1 MKIAFIHNEK
11 KVGTGAYYIN
21 DLISLKLKE
30 RGVMVKHFYPS
41 TNLIDTPA
49 NLKGLSNILF
59 FHSLLE
65 HRKEILQCDL
75 IQGTTYTPLTFLA
88 YDIPVVSHF
97 GSTTQGFLDK
107 VPLAFKVNE
116 GTRKFWYDLKK
127 NGVLKEVN
135 LKTKRPLRDIAE
147 IEHYVANRSTKVVA
161 TSMVVA
167 KELKKFVK
175 SNSHLSVI
183 HNAIEDYWF
192 LLPYKKPSK
201 NISLVF
207 LGRLGADSFN
217 LKLKG
222 VDRLFDWYSHFPD
235 LDKHTFAITT
245 NELLTNYLN
254 ERLPNH
260 VMHANII
267 KDQIPTLLNKF
278 SGSIF
283 FVSSRY
289 EGFSLSL
296 IEGMSQGLIPIVY
309 SVGVASEIIK
319 NGVNGF
325 LVSNQ
330 SQVIRYTK
338 KILADP
344 DMRKRMSLEAYKT
357 AQNFTADKLVD
368 QLSKLYDQILNEAP
382 VKRRMISLKERFD
395 NWRDVNKK

>member
-11 KVGTGAYYIN
+11 KAGTGAYYIN

-30 RGVMVKHFYPS
+30 RGILVKHFYPS

-49 NLKGLSNILF
+49 TLKGLSNILF

-65 HRKEILQCDL
+65 HREQILKCDL
-75 IQGTTYTPLTFLA
+75 IQGTTYTPITFLA

-107 VPLAFKVNE
+107 VPRAFKVNE
-116 GTRKFWYDLKK
+116 TVRKFWYDLQKA
-127 NGVLKEVN
+127 GVLNEVN
-135 LKTKRPLRDIAE
+135 LKTNRPLRDIAE
-147 IEHYVANRSTKVVA
+147 IEKYVANRSTRIVA
-161 TSMVVA
+161 TSKIVA
-167 KELKKFVK
+167 KELSTFVK
-175 SNSHLSVI
+175 PASNLSVI

-192 LLPYKKPSK
+192 KLPHRKPTKKV
-201 NISLVF
+201 SLVF

-222 VDRLFDWYSHFPD
+222 LDRLYEWYSHFPK

-245 NELLTNYLN
+245 NDLLTQYLN
-254 ERLPNH
+254 ETLPKH
-260 VMHANII
+260 TMHANVA
-267 KDQIPTLLNKF
+267 KDQIPVMLNSL

-309 SVGVASEIIK
+309 PVGIAPEIIK

-325 LVSNQ
+325 LVTNQ
-330 SQVIRYTK
+330 RQALKYTQK
-338 KILADP
+338 LLENDAL
-344 DMRKRMSLEAYKT
+344 RRRMSAAAHKT
-357 AQNFTADKLVD
+357 AQSFTADRLAE
-368 QLSKLYDQILNEAP
+368 QLATLYEEILNN
-382 VKRRMISLKERFD
+382 VTLKSWSFRDRF
-395 NWRDVNKK
+395 NTWRGTKN